1 MAKTA
6 ATDGIAN
13 LVNCGTYVK
22 PETIKNLHYF
32 IELMTFGISTKASP
46 MRFLSYRMKDFSWR
60 YYRHLLVCTDCFVVV
75 DGSFA
80 LIECTGPSFVL
91 TGLSPCL
98 GIASFLN
105 TRHSIRI
112 WQGRKGILAWK
123 CLIFRKMGIIIHI
136 KTTFDFFWQ
145 ENRVEGKK
153 LAVQNCA
160 ECQIQIIAHRALI
173 CDSLGW
179 HSLGFHQDSTGA
191 LISRRKSR

>member
-1 MAKTA
+1 
-6 ATDGIAN
+6 
-13 LVNCGTYVK
+13 
-22 PETIKNLHYF
+22 
-32 IELMTFGISTKASP
+32 MTFGISTKASP

-98 GIASFLN
+98 EIASFLN

-112 WQGRKGILAWK
+112 WQGRKGNLARPQGYFGMKMFDLWK
-123 CLIFRKMGIIIHI
+123 NGNHHSYQDNFW
-136 KTTFDFFWQ
+136 FFLQ
-145 ENRVEGKK
+145 KNRVEGKK

>member
-1 MAKTA
+1 
-6 ATDGIAN
+6 
-13 LVNCGTYVK
+13 
-22 PETIKNLHYF
+22 
-32 IELMTFGISTKASP
+32 MTFGISTKASP

-60 YYRHLLVCTDCFVVV
+60 YCRHLLVCTDCFVVV

-123 CLIFRKMGIIIHI
+123 CLIFGKTGIIIHI
-136 KTTFDFFWQ
+136 KTTFDFFDRKTGLREKNLQ
-145 ENRVEGKK
+145 YKTVPSAKFK
-153 LAVQNCA
+153 LLPTVRWSVTLSAD
-160 ECQIQIIAHRALI
+160 IH
-173 CDSLGW
+173 
-179 HSLGFHQDSTGA
+179 
-191 LISRRKSR
+191 